1 MSILLRRQIPQ
12 WLSFIIFAVL
22 VVTTLVRGLASMDAL
37 GLMFNH
43 WSNIVQAISYGLGLV
58 SLSIY
63 HLPRIIRMENE
74 PRFQW
79 VFSLST
85 MFFILAFI
93 VVGVFYG
100 NASPEYQWWYDTW
113 NAPISGAAPI
123 VSGLFFLPATY
134 RSFKLRN
141 WDGASLMIPAILFM
155 IYQTP
160 MFSGTPVLSTVMI
173 WMLAYVT
180 NATFRAAIV
189 IVSLGILYLSIRSIL
204 GYEKGFLLEG
214 GA

>member
-1 MSILLRRQIPQ
+1 
-12 WLSFIIFAVL
+12 
-22 VVTTLVRGLASMDAL
+22 MDNL
-37 GLMFNH
+37 GFMFNH
-43 WSNIVQAISYGLGLV
+43 WSNIVQAISYGLGFV
-58 SLSIY
+58 SLAIY
-63 HLPRIIRMENE
+63 HLPRIIRMEME
-74 PRFQW
+74 PRYQW

-85 MFFILAFI
+85 MSFIVIFIL
-93 VVGVFYG
+93 VGLYYG
-100 NASPEYQWWYDTW
+100 RASPEYAWWYDTW

-141 WDGASLMIPAILFM
+141 WDSASLMVPAILFM

-160 MFSGTPVLSTVMI
+160 MFSGVPVLSHVMI

>member
-12 WLSFIIFAVL
+12 VLSLIIFAVL
-22 VVTTLVRGLASMDAL
+22 VITTLVRGLVWMDDL
-37 GLMFNH
+37 GLLFTN
-43 WSNIVQAISYGLGLV
+43 WANIVGAISYGLGFV
-58 SLSIY
+58 SLLIY
-63 HLPRIIRMENE
+63 HVPRIIRMENE

-85 MFFILAFI
+85 LFFIVAFI
-93 VVGVFYG
+93 VVGLYYG
-100 NASPEYQWWYDTW
+100 RASPEYTWWYDTW

-123 VSGLFFLPATY
+123 ISGLFFLPATY

-141 WDGASLMIPAILFM
+141 WDSASLMIPAILFM

-180 NATFRAAIV
+180 NATFRATVV

-214 GA
+214 AA